1 MNMNIWYIISYVLLG
16 LSLIC
21 FSISIYLYYKYK
33 YKNNKI
39 VKGRVSTKDLFQQ
52 FNPNLNRE
60 QCWDKAVQLGWKFN
74 ILEGVWVK

>member
-52 FNPNLNRE
+52 LILILIESNVGIRQFN
-60 QCWDKAVQLGWKFN
+60 
-74 ILEGVWVK
+74 